1 MPGHRRTWSTLAAP
15 VAAALLVLTGCT
27 GEDNPADRV
36 GDAASAVESA
46 ASRAG
51 DAVASATAEA
61 DRRFADI
68 TGGLDVKGDV
78 RLGAPAT
85 GTGDRTTVAVTVRNT
100 AGSAKSFTVQVDFT
114 DAKGTFQ
121 DTTVLTVDG
130 VPAGEERS
138 ATARS
143 NRTLGDDVRAEVAR
157 AVRY

>member
-1 MPGHRRTWSTLAAP
+1 MPGHRRTWSTLTAS
-15 VAAALLVLTGCT
+15 VAAAVLVLAGAA

-78 RLGAPAT
+78 RLGSPAT
-85 GTGDRTTVAVTVRNT
+85 DRDDRTTVEITVRNT
-100 AGSAKSFTVQVDFT
+100 ADSAKSFAVQVDFT
-114 DAKGTFQ
+114 DGKGTFQ
-121 DTTVLTVDG
+121 DTTVVTIDG
-130 VPAGEERS
+130 VPAGGERS

-143 NRTLGDDVRAEVAR
+143 NRTLVEDVRAEVAR
-157 AVRY
+157 AMRY